1 MFNELYLYDRKII
14 KKNKAVA
21 MAPRVYFN
29 FDFSFV

>member
-1 MFNELYLYDRKII
+1 MNFIYMIEKLY